1 MKKFFI
7 AFLYYTR
14 AERMGIITLC
24 TMALLILFLP
34 TLFPLFSEPQKV
46 DFSDFKKALS
56 KLAEEKDTIQQE
68 QLLGSLFQFDPN
80 TASLEEL
87 KQLGFSSA
95 TAQTIV
101 NFRKKGGS
109 FKTPLDL
116 KKIYSLKDS
125 DYERV
130 KDYIDIP
137 GLHHAN
143 LAQPTKDKAEI
154 PQATL
159 FTFNPNTATAAELQ
173 NLGLTEKVVQTLLK
187 FRSKGGQFYK
197 KEDLQKVYGISQAE
211 FQKLEPY
218 IDLPQTT
225 PTTPAAVVLAGI
237 PSVLPVSYEE
247 TPVVIDINLA
257 TVDDWQQLKGIGPG
271 YAKRIFDFREKLG
284 GFASIEQVGETYH
297 FPDST
302 FLAIKPFL
310 RLSPIPR
317 LIAINKVSEEQLQT
331 HPYLNWKQA
340 KAIISYRAQHG
351 PFRNIEALYQLHALP
366 KAVVDKIAV
375 YLSFE

>member
-1 MKKFFI
+1 MKKFLI

-14 AERMGIITLC
+14 TERMGIITLC
-24 TMALLILFLP
+24 TTALLILFLP
-34 TLFPLFSEPQKV
+34 TLFPLFTTPQKV
-46 DFSDFKKALS
+46 DFSAFKKALAT
-56 KLAEEKDTIQQE
+56 LASERDTIQNK
-68 QLLGSLFQFDPN
+68 QLLGTLFKFDPN
-80 TASLEEL
+80 TVSLEEL
-87 KQLGFSSA
+87 KQLGFSGA

-109 FKTPLDL
+109 FKKPVDL
-116 KKIYSLKDS
+116 KKIYSLKDA

-130 KDYIDIP
+130 KNFIDIP
-137 GLHHAN
+137 GHHIAHLPDPEN
-143 LAQPTKDKAEI
+143 DKAEVQ
-154 PQATL
+154 QATL
-159 FTFNPNTATAAELQ
+159 FNFNPNLATAEELQ

-197 KEDLQKVYGISQAE
+197 KEDLQKVYGLSQADY
-211 FQKLEPY
+211 QKLEPY
-218 IDLPQTT
+218 VDLSNTNPSN
-225 PTTPAAVVLAGI
+225 PALAQAGI

-247 TPVVIDINLA
+247 APVVVDINRASL
-257 TVDDWQQLKGIGPG
+257 DDWQQLKGIGPG
-271 YAKRIFDFREKLG
+271 YAKRILDFREKLG

-310 RLSPIPR
+310 RVSPIPH
-317 LIAINKVSEEQLQT
+317 LIAINKVSEEQLQR

-351 PFRNIEALYQLHALP
+351 PFRSVEDLYQLYALP
-366 KAVVDKIAV
+366 KEVIEKIAV